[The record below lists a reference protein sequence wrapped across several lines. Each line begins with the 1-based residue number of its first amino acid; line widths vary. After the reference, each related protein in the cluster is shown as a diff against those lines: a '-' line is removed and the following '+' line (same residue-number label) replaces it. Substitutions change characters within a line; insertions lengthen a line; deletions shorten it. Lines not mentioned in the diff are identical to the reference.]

1 MKHRGN
7 DGTIQGQVMWTPPAG
22 ETRLDAFRE
31 RMNKQH
37 NLHLETYEDLHK
49 WSVQALSPFW
59 QAIWHEIGV
68 VASEPASEVLPENS
82 EMFPPAEWFFGA
94 RLNFA
99 ENILHHGRDQDT
111 ALISCTER
119 AEDTRKITYQ
129 QLRRQVA
136 DAVRALR
143 KWGIQQGDTIASYS
157 SNGIENLVAFLASS
171 AIGAIWTS
179 VAPDFGTAGVLERLQ
194 TVRPRVLFS
203 VNAVLYNGKL
213 HDHLAKLDSTI
224 DGLLAVEHARD
235 THASAD
241 ADQDAE
247 PQRKR
252 ARKELHQ
259 FLEHVVVIPY
269 QGSHPDA
276 EQLQDGIAGYTSDS
290 VSRTSWSEFLA
301 IDPPSNEE
309 NASHIEYAQL
319 DFNQPLW
326 ILFSSGTTG
335 KPKAITHRA
344 GGMLLQFGKE
354 HLLHGGLTREDV
366 FFQHTTTGW
375 MMWNWLVG
383 ALLSGCPVV
392 LYDGSPAYPTG
403 VLWERAAELGI
414 TVFGTSAAYLGM
426 MERREYYAEHLHDQ
440 LRVRAILSTGSP
452 LRAEL
457 YAYAEKLVG
466 KPVQVGSIT
475 GGTDLCSLFASNNV
489 ALPVRAGELQCICLG
504 MDVDVFDDQ
513 GNSCPDMVEGHLVC
527 KKPFPA
533 QPLGFYHQSNERYR
547 DSYYTQ
553 YPGVWYHGDLVM
565 RSQHH
570 GLIMLG
576 RSDGILNP
584 NGIRFGSAEIYEVLE
599 SSEATATTSPLS
611 HITDSLVVALKTPAK
626 DDEVVVLF
634 LVTTQNADWDAIQTE
649 VRRLIRSQRSARHV
663 PSYIRKVH
671 GVPKTLNGKRVEV
684 PVKKCTFLS
693 TNQVINGAPMSTINQ
708 STLLNSEVLNEYME
722 IGEELRKDLATKIS

>member
-1 MKHRGN
+1 MSIAEEP
-7 DGTIQGQVMWTPPAG
+7 IQGRIVWTPPEG
-22 ETRLDAFRE
+22 TTRLDRFRE
-31 RMNKQH
+31 RINAEH
-37 NLHLETYEDLHK
+37 GVALEDYAQLHK
-49 WSVQALSPFW
+49 WSVESLAPFW
-59 QAIWHEIGV
+59 QAVWDEIGV
-68 VASEPASEVLPENS
+68 VASAPASEVLPKDPQ
-82 EMFPPAEWFFGA
+82 MFPPVEWFFGA

-99 ENILHHGRDQDT
+99 ENILHHGRDEDV
-111 ALISCTER
+111 ALIACTER
-119 AEDTRKITYQ
+119 DDDTHKTTYGELRKK
-129 QLRRQVA
+129 VA
-136 DAVRALR
+136 YAVRALR
-143 KWGIQQGDTIASYS
+143 KLGVKQGDTVASYA
-157 SNGIENLVAFLASS
+157 SNSAENLVAFLAAS
-171 AIGAIWTS
+171 AVGAVWTS

-213 HDHLAKLDSTI
+213 HDHLAKLDATVE
-224 DGLLAVEHARD
+224 GLLASNGANAPAPATD
-235 THASAD
+235 AD
-241 ADQDAE
+241 ADADAGTDADADGE
-247 PQRKR
+247 RRAKR
-252 ARKELHQ
+252 ARRETRPA
-259 FLEHVVVIPY
+259 LEHIVVIPY
-269 QGSHPDA
+269 AGSHPEAADRK
-276 EQLQDGIAGYTSDS
+276 DGVAGYSDPHG
-290 VSRTSWSEFLA
+290 VQRTTWSDFLA
-301 IDPPSNEE
+301 SGAPADGEE
-309 NASHIEYAQL
+309 EAHTEFAQL
-319 DFNQPLW
+319 DFNHPLW

-354 HLLHGGLTREDV
+354 HLLLGGLTRDDV

-383 ALLSGCPVV
+383 ALLAGCPVV
-392 LYDGSPAYPTG
+392 LYDGSPAHPTS
-403 VLWERAAELGI
+403 VLWERAAQLGI

-426 MERREYYAEHLHDQ
+426 MERRGYYAEDLHDK

-457 YAYAEKLVG
+457 YLYAEKLVG
-466 KPVQVGSIT
+466 RPVQVGSIT

-489 ALPVRAGELQCICLG
+489 ALPVHAGELQCICLG
-504 MDVDVFDDQ
+504 MDVDVFDDA
-513 GNSCPDMVEGHLVC
+513 GHSCPDMVVGNLVC

-533 QPLGFYHQSNERYR
+533 QPLGFWRQPNDRYR

-565 RSQHH
+565 RSRHH

-599 SSEATATTSPLS
+599 SSEATAPASPLA

-634 LVTTQNADWDAIQTE
+634 LVVDDKADWDAIERET
-649 VRRLIRSQRSARHV
+649 RRMIRAQRSARHV
-663 PSYIRKVH
+663 PAFVCRVQ

-684 PVKKCTFLS
+684 PVKKRTSSPELTQSS
-693 TNQVINGAPMSTINQ
+693 TA
-708 STLLNSEVLNEYME
+708 
-722 IGEELRKDLATKIS
+722 RR

>member
-1 MKHRGN
+1 MSIAEEP
-7 DGTIQGQVMWTPPAG
+7 IQGRIVWTPPEG
-22 ETRLDAFRE
+22 TTRLDRFRE
-31 RMNKQH
+31 RINAEH
-37 NLHLETYEDLHK
+37 GVALEDYAQLHK
-49 WSVQALSPFW
+49 WSVESLAPFW
-59 QAIWHEIGV
+59 QAVWDEIGV
-68 VASEPASEVLPENS
+68 VASAPASEVLPKDPQ
-82 EMFPPAEWFFGA
+82 MFPPVEWFFGA

-99 ENILHHGRDQDT
+99 ENILHHGRDEDV
-111 ALISCTER
+111 ALIACTER
-119 AEDTRKITYQ
+119 DDDTHKTTYGELRKK
-129 QLRRQVA
+129 VA
-136 DAVRALR
+136 YAVRALR
-143 KWGIQQGDTIASYS
+143 KLGVKQGDTVASYA
-157 SNGIENLVAFLASS
+157 SNSAENLIAFLAAS
-171 AIGAIWTS
+171 AVGAVWTS

-203 VNAVLYNGKL
+203 VNAVLGRGRCGCRGERR
-213 HDHLAKLDSTI
+213 A
-224 DGLLAVEHARD
+224 
-235 THASAD
+235 
-241 ADQDAE
+241 
-247 PQRKR
+247 KR
-252 ARKELHQ
+252 ARRETRPA
-259 FLEHVVVIPY
+259 LEHIVVIPY
-269 QGSHPDA
+269 AGSHPEAADRK
-276 EQLQDGIAGYTSDS
+276 DGVAGYSDPH
-290 VSRTSWSEFLA
+290 VVQRTTWSDFLA
-301 IDPPSNEE
+301 SGAPADGEE
-309 NASHIEYAQL
+309 EAHTEFAQL
-319 DFNQPLW
+319 DFNHPLW

-354 HLLHGGLTREDV
+354 HLLLGGLTRDDV

-383 ALLSGCPVV
+383 ALLAGCPVV
-392 LYDGSPAYPTG
+392 LYDGSPAHPTS
-403 VLWERAAELGI
+403 VLWERAAQLGI

-426 MERREYYAEHLHDQ
+426 MERRGYYAEDLHDK

-457 YAYAEKLVG
+457 YLYAEKLVG
-466 KPVQVGSIT
+466 RPVQVGSIT

-504 MDVDVFDDQ
+504 MDVDVFDDA
-513 GNSCPDMVEGHLVC
+513 GHSCPDMVEGNLVC

-533 QPLGFYHQSNERYR
+533 QPLGFWRQPNDRYR

-565 RSQHH
+565 RSRHH

-599 SSEATATTSPLS
+599 SSEATAPASPLA

-634 LVTTQNADWDAIQTE
+634 LVVDDKADWDAIERET
-649 VRRLIRSQRSARHV
+649 RRMIRAQRSARHV
-663 PSYIRKVH
+663 PAFVCRVQ

-684 PVKKCTFLS
+684 PVKKL
-693 TNQVINGAPMSTINQ
+693 INGAPMSTINKA
-708 STLLNSEVLNEYME
+708 TLLNSEVLDEY
-722 IGEELRKDLATKIS
+722 IALGEQLRQELAAKTAAPPAKPAAP